1 MTRVV
6 RAEVTEEPITVEE
19 VAALVGDPAAGAV
32 ATFAGIVR
40 DHDRGRG
47 VTGIGYTAHPT
58 ATDVVRAVA
67 EEVATRPGLRALGV
81 VHRVGDLRVGDTAL
95 AVAVS
100 ADHRAEA
107 FAAAGE
113 VVELVKQRLPVWKR
127 QLFAD
132 GGAAWSNMP

>member
-67 EEVATRPGLRALGV
+67 EEVATRPGLREP
-81 VHRVGDLRVGDTAL
+81 LRPGLT
-95 AVAVS
+95 
-100 ADHRAEA
+100 
-107 FAAAGE
+107 GP
-113 VVELVKQRLPVWKR
+113 LVKEVHLGILQFGV
-127 QLFAD
+127 
-132 GGAAWSNMP
+132 